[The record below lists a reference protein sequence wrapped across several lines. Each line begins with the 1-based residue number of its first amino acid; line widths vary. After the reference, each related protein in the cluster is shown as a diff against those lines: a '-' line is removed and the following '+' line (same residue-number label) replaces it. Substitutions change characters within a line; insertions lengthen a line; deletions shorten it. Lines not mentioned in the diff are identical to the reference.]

1 MKTLVTIMVVI
12 LMSAINGNC
21 TSRVVSD
28 FDPYS
33 GNGYMKIYDDDNKEV
48 CRAVQIGNTTYVL
61 DRNDLKKAR
70 EPIEYNS
77 NLHALD
83 FIKTEE
89 DAKSFVNWILALCLI
104 LLFSASLLKIKD
116 SIVKKNKDS
125 KDSLEEDSRWLK
137 SLNRI
142 TCKRCKSTIIL
153 NNSIVKGEHVKCWN
167 CKTYVMIGG

>member
-1 MKTLVTIMVVI
+1 MVVI

-33 GNGYMKIYDDDNKEV
+33 GNGYMKIYDDDDEEV

-70 EPIEYNS
+70 EPTKYYD
-77 NLHALD
+77 ALS

-89 DAKSFVNWILALCLI
+89 DAESLANWIVSLCLI
-104 LLFSASLLKIKD
+104 IIFSAIIMGIRN
-116 SIVKKNKDS
+116 SIVKQNKYS
-125 KDSLEEDSRWLK
+125 KDYLK
-137 SLNRI
+137 KSCYRI